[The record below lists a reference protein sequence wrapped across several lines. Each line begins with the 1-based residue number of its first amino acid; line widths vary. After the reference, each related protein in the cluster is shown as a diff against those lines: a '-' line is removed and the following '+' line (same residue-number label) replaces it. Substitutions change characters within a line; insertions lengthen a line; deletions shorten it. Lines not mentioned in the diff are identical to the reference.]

1 MERRIQFQPR
11 VEPGSRGRGE
21 WITRPNL
28 EGGACVPGIETT
40 YFEPE
45 IAEFIHEPWRHI
57 SGLDSYAG
65 INSRMPADQN
75 VGLFWNRGHWP
86 RHRLRTALSTIQMA
100 VILCDTSNPTS
111 SMNLRPRESSGET
124 ARIAALS
131 AIQAPMAI
139 EEVS

>member
-1 MERRIQFQPR
+1 LADWPALF
-11 VEPGSRGRGE
+11 E

-28 EGGACVPGIETT
+28 EGGACVPGIETN
-40 YFEPE
+40 YFEAE
-45 IAEFIHEPWRHI
+45 IAGFIHEPWRHI

-111 SMNLRPRESSGET
+111 SMNLRPRKSSGET

-131 AIQAPMAI
+131 ANQVPTAI
-139 EEVS
+139 EEVSSN